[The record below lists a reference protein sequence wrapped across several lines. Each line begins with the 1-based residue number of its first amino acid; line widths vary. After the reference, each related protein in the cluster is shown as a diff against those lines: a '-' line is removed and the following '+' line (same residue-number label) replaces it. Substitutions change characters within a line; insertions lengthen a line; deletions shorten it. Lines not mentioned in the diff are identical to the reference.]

1 MSAINHKKKF
11 DYETFDLE
19 KYLAWI
25 KYKKEKRKHKKKGR
39 KEK

>member
-1 MSAINHKKKF
+1 MSAINQKRQF

-25 KYKKEKRKHKKKGR
+25 KRREEKRKQKKKGR
-39 KEK
+39 KTK